1 MNQNPVYSMSTT
13 ETPTTD
19 HEANHTHQYETV
31 DTPIEMNQNPVYS
44 MSTTETPTTNH
55 EANHTHQY
63 ETVDAPIEM
72 NQNPVYSATN
82 AINIEADYY
91 ENDGLGPTRNEQ
103 QPEYDYIQV

>member
-19 HEANHTHQYETV
+19 NEAIQTRPNIVYGKNTEANHTHQYETV

-44 MSTTETPTTNH
+44 
-55 EANHTHQY
+55 
-63 ETVDAPIEM
+63 
-72 NQNPVYSATN
+72 ATN
-82 AINIEADYY
+82 IEVGYY

-103 QPEYDYIQV
+103 QPEYDYIQVWNYQTT